1 MVMEQYK
8 SEGTIDGS
16 AIKPTTISAETR
28 QIQSVES
35 TIKQLQET
43 VNLQHQEIMKL
54 HRDITRLK
62 NDISDIVTTLRGRG

>member
-1 MVMEQYK
+1 MEQYNQGEPDTLATPAK
-8 SEGTIDGS
+8 LSDE
-16 AIKPTTISAETR
+16 AK
-28 QIQSVES
+28 QIRSVDS
-35 TIKQLQET
+35 MVKQLQET